1 MQGLK
6 IIFLGAGD
14 FSTKVFEEFIK
25 KYELVSVITP
35 LDKEIGRGHQ
45 FKPCLLKSAALEKGV
60 NVQQFN
66 KVSKE
71 GIDYLKSVQP
81 DLLITAAFGQILSDE
96 LLAIPKYGVFN
107 VHASLLPKYRGASPI
122 QAAIINGEKETGIT
136 IMKTVKELDA
146 GDIILQDKILIDDQ
160 TTSEVLFDKLA
171 QLGSKLLIKA
181 VDNLIDGTI
190 TYTKQVGWDG
200 TYCTMIKKTDGII
213 DFNKTFDQL
222 DCFVRGM
229 YGWPFAQTQIKDKK
243 FKIYKISKVNDLVEN
258 EIGTIV
264 AADNKEGILVQCKDS
279 VISLDI
285 VQAENSKMMESKA
298 FMNGCRDNLVG
309 EKL

>member
-14 FSTKVFEEFIK
+14 FSTKVFEKFIE

-35 LDKEIGRGHQ
+35 LDKECGRGQQ
-45 FKPCLLKSAALEKGV
+45 FKPCLLKQAALNKGIEV
-60 NVQQFN
+60 KQFG

-71 GIDYLKSVQP
+71 GIEYLKSVNP

-96 LLAIPKYGVFN
+96 LLSIPKYGVFN

-122 QAAIINGEKETGIT
+122 QAAILNGEFETGVT
-136 IMKTVKELDA
+136 IMKTVKDLDA
-146 GDIILQDKILIDDQ
+146 GDIIIQDKIAITKD
-160 TTSEVLFDKLA
+160 TTCEQLFDDLA
-171 QLGSKLLIKA
+171 ELGSNLLIKA
-181 VDNLIDGTI
+181 VDKLVDGTI
-190 TYTKQVGWDG
+190 TYTKQEGWDG
-200 TYCTMIKKTDGII
+200 TYCTMLKKSDGVI
-213 DFNKTFDQL
+213 DFNKTFAQL

-243 FKIYKISKVNDLVEN
+243 FKIYKISKVNDSTDYEV
-258 EIGTIV
+258 GTIV
-264 AADNKEGILVQCKDS
+264 VADNKYGILIQCKDA

-285 VQAENSKMMESKA
+285 IQAENSKMMESKS
-298 FMNGCRDNLVG
+298 FMNGCRENLVG
-309 EKL
+309 VKI